1 MRIAG
6 LQRTSLIDYP
16 GKIACIIFT
25 YGCNFRCGFC
35 HNPEI
40 VIEPLREEISQ
51 KEILD
56 FLELR
61 KGKIDG
67 VCITGGEPLIDLDK
81 EFIKKIRRM
90 GYSIKLDTNGSF
102 PEKLREFI
110 QEDLVDFVAMDIKS
124 DRERYDKATNVK
136 IDMKKIEDSI
146 QLVASAPDYEFR
158 TTVVGGIHS
167 VENMKDMALWLNSL
181 LGHKPKKFALQ
192 GFKNKGKLIDAQF
205 KMKKDVSEEFL
216 KEIKEA
222 VKDYFEEVE
231 IRV

>member
-6 LQRTSLIDYP
+6 FQKTSLIDYP
-16 GKIACIIFT
+16 GKIACVLFT
-25 YGCNFRCGFC
+25 YGCSFRCGFC

-40 VIEPLREEISQ
+40 VVEPLGEEITQ
-51 KEILD
+51 EEILN
-56 FLELR
+56 FLEMR
-61 KGKIDG
+61 KGKLDG

-81 EFIKKIRRM
+81 EFVKKIRDK
-90 GYSIKLDTNGSF
+90 GYAVKLDTNGSF

-124 DRERYDKATNVK
+124 DRESYDKVTNVNV
-136 IDMKKIEDSI
+136 DMKKIEESI
-146 QLVASAPDYEFR
+146 QLVTSAPDYEFR

-167 VENMKDMALWLNSL
+167 VENIKDMALWMNSL
-181 LGHKPKKFALQ
+181 LGHKPKKYVLQ
-192 GFKNKGKLIDAQF
+192 GFKNKGKLIEAQF

-222 VKDYFEEVE
+222 IKDYFEEIE